1 MTTTVVTSDSLELMT
16 QLNAIAKELLEAAK
30 GLREDMVELDRSTI
44 KPALFTEKQASEY
57 TGIAEQTLRTYRMT
71 GEIGNGTPAPA
82 FVKVGRSIFYE
93 KAELDRWIKE
103 DLPHFRKTKP
113 RKETSQCAGS

>member
-1 MTTTVVTSDSLELMT
+1 MTTTVVTSDSLELMA
-16 QLNAIAKELLEAAK
+16 QLNAIAKDLVETAK
-30 GLREDMVELDRSTI
+30 ALREDMAELDRATV
-44 KPALFTEKQASEY
+44 KPALFTEKQAAEY

-93 KAELDRWIKE
+93 KAEFDRWIRE

-113 RKETSQCAGS
+113 RKEVA